1 MLMWFV
7 NIDHW
12 TLKLAYLT
20 LQKKTDNPTEK
31 INQVDISI
39 FFQGRVISSIST
51 VDWIHTI
58 NLIYNGGFIYLLIDL
73 QRC

>member
-12 TLKLAYLT
+12 TLKLAYLAFE
-20 LQKKTDNPTEK
+20 KVTDNQTEN

-39 FFQGRVISSIST
+39 FFFKVKKEALLVYIIHST
-51 VDWIHTI
+51 VQWIRTI
-58 NLIYNGGFIYLLIDL
+58 ILIYNGTFSFY
-73 QRC
+73 

>member
-12 TLKLAYLT
+12 TLKLAYLAFE
-20 LQKKTDNPTEK
+20 KVTDNQTEN

-39 FFQGRVISSIST
+39 FFFKVKKRGSISLYHPFYGS
-51 VDWIHTI
+51 VDSHHHF
-58 NLIYNGGFIYLLIDL
+58 NL
-73 QRC
+73 